1 MSDSSPKF
9 DVKTIAT
16 VIGLLSSISGVIAT
30 WTLMQY
36 RMDQLEERVHSL
48 ETKIEEGDAKL
59 VQQAEELKCTIC
71 SVHSIP
77 CPGC

>member
-1 MSDSSPKF
+1 MADSSSKF
-9 DVKTIAT
+9 DIKTVAT
-16 VIGLLSSISGVIAT
+16 VIGLISSLSGVIAT

-36 RMDQLEERVHSL
+36 RMDQLEERVQSL

-59 VQQAEELKCTIC
+59 VEQAKELRCTIC
-71 SVHSIP
+71 DVHTIP